1 LDVNPKFGP
10 KAIKFLKIWD
20 TFNPNS
26 IDCTEDDNT
35 DPHGL
40 QDFLCNHALSD
51 QEQNISVTYL
61 ASYENKILGYCTV
74 AISSLPFEKYLGGKP
89 PVREEMTKYPVL
101 YIANLA
107 TDKNSRKV
115 KGVGSE
121 ILRHCVGM
129 GAVLSDMVGCRY
141 VMLHAT
147 TAEKFYSEK
156 NKTEYKFFV
165 AKEEKDG
172 RKLMLYRLHKKIH
185 RHLSENISITHSV
198 SAKVTKAA
206 DLQKM
211 KNNPQLCS
219 ICKKEKEIVLR
230 DGNFKLCK
238 VCQDNLKEKYGY

>member
-1 LDVNPKFGP
+1 LDANPKFGP

-35 DPHGL
+35 DPQGL

-121 ILRHCVGM
+121 IL
-129 GAVLSDMVGCRY
+129 
-141 VMLHAT
+141 
-147 TAEKFYSEK
+147 
-156 NKTEYKFFV
+156 
-165 AKEEKDG
+165 
-172 RKLMLYRLHKKIH
+172 YRLHKKIH